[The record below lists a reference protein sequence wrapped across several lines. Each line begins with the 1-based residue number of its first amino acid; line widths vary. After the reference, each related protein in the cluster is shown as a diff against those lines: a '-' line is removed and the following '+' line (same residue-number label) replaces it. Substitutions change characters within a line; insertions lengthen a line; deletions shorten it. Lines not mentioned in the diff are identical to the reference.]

1 MEKSAVIP
9 DLGKLETLDGFLKV
23 VRGGLMEVGVVVVV
37 VGDTSETPGRVRI
50 SWKIFSLFLGKR
62 KCDSKI
68 DNTTAKE
75 ILPCVIECEKTT
87 TLHTC
92 VSAHQSSLVCH
103 LPPYT
108 SR

>member
-1 MEKSAVIP
+1 MEKSVLIP

-37 VGDTSETPGRVRI
+37 VGDTSETPTGRVRI
-50 SWKIFSLFLGKR
+50 SWNIFSLFLGKR

-75 ILPCVIECEKTT
+75 DSPICD
-87 TLHTC
+87 
-92 VSAHQSSLVCH
+92 
-103 LPPYT
+103 
-108 SR
+108 